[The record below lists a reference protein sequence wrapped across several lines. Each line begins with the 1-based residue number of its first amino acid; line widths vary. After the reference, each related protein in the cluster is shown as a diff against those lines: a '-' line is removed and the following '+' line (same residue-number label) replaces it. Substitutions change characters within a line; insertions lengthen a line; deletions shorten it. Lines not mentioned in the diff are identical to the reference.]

1 MPGYIK
7 RMNHM
12 PKYVFNGKGLFRY
25 EQPDGNPGHAIKN
38 IPFESNIELTDSCVS
53 LVVEPVEVAESIK
66 PVQKETIPAMKPAPV
81 ENDDDI
87 IGINVANFLV
97 KINTCTQVQKL
108 DEYLAYENGL
118 ESPRTTVLNAISS
131 KKTKLEATE

>member
-1 MPGYIK
+1 MPGSFK

-25 EQPDGNPGHAIKN
+25 EQPDGQPGHAIKD
-38 IPFESNIELTDSCVS
+38 IPFESKHELTDSCVS
-53 LVVEPVEVAESIK
+53 LVVEPVEATETIK
-66 PVQKETIPAMKPAPV
+66 PVQKEAIPAMKPAPV
-81 ENDDDI
+81 EDDDI

-97 KINTCTQVQKL
+97 KIANCTQVQVL

-118 ESPRTTVLNAISS
+118 ESPRTTVLNAIVS
-131 KKTKLEATE
+131 KRTKLEVSE